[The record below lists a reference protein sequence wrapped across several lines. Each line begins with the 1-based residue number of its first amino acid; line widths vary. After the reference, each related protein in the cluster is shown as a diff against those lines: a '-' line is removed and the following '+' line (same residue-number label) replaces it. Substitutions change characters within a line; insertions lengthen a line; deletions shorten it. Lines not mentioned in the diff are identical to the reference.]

1 MFDRRAIEGF
11 GVSALG
17 YGVLA
22 PVALASLVPEPSS
35 WLLMIA
41 GFGMVG
47 ATARYRR
54 RATKIAYA

>member
-1 MFDRRAIEGF
+1 M
-11 GVSALG
+11 
-17 YGVLA
+17 
-22 PVALASLVPEPSS
+22 ASLVPEPSS